1 MKKKDVTVLID
12 GLKKL
17 AADIDDIV
25 SALEGMEPQA
35 KKQEA
40 AAKDPAPI
48 PQKEE
53 APART
58 FTFEE
63 VRGILADKS
72 RSGYRAE
79 VKAILTAHGVGKLS
93 EITDPAELAAVA
105 AEAEVIGN
113 A

>member
-1 MKKKDVTVLID
+1 MISYRLWRAWSPRQRNRKRL
-12 GLKKL
+12 
-17 AADIDDIV
+17 
-25 SALEGMEPQA
+25 PRNQHRF
-35 KKQEA
+35 
-40 AAKDPAPI
+40 
-48 PQKEE
+48 
-53 APART
+53 PART

>member
-40 AAKDPAPI
+40 AAK
-48 PQKEE
+48 
-53 APART
+53 
-58 FTFEE
+58 
-63 VRGILADKS
+63 V
-72 RSGYRAE
+72 
-79 VKAILTAHGVGKLS
+79 
-93 EITDPAELAAVA
+93 
-105 AEAEVIGN
+105 
-113 A
+113 